1 MREKTMVIEVDI
13 KCGRLRA
20 QREAT
25 PARHGWQSAAVFGV
39 GGRQTLPAVRPR
51 NGSVCNCRL
60 VSTGSHARRA
70 SAHAIHH
77 AKGKIMKIEGAVVFV
92 TGANRGLGLEF
103 AKQALERGAR
113 KVYAGAR
120 DPASVTLPGVV
131 PVKLDVTDPAAVAAA
146 ADAARDVTLLI
157 NNAGIAR
164 LGSLTDDGALDA
176 LRDHFETNV
185 LGMLAMSRAF
195 AGSLAGN
202 GGGAILN
209 VLSVASWVNRP
220 ILSCYGVSKSAA
232 WALTNGLRQSLREQR
247 TQVVG
252 LHAGFIDTDLTRG
265 LEVPKATPAD
275 VVRQAYDAIEAGA
288 EEVSTDELTRQVKAG
303 LSAGVYLNDATPH

>member
-1 MREKTMVIEVDI
+1 
-13 KCGRLRA
+13 
-20 QREAT
+20 
-25 PARHGWQSAAVFGV
+25 
-39 GGRQTLPAVRPR
+39 
-51 NGSVCNCRL
+51 
-60 VSTGSHARRA
+60 
-70 SAHAIHH
+70 
-77 AKGKIMKIEGAVVFV
+77 MKIKDAVVFV

-120 DPASVTLPGVV
+120 DAASVTLAGVV
-131 PVKLDVTDPAAVAAA
+131 PVTLDVTDPASVSAAA
-146 ADAARDVTLLI
+146 NAARDVTLLI

-164 LGSLTDDGALDA
+164 FGSLTEDGAIES

-195 AGSLAGN
+195 AGSLAVN

-220 ILSCYGVSKSAA
+220 TLSAYGVSKSAA
-232 WALTNGLRQSLREQR
+232 WALTNGLRHSLREQR

-252 LHAGFIDTDLTRG
+252 LHAGFIDTDLVRG
-265 LEVPKATPAD
+265 LDVPKATPAD
-275 VVRQAYDAIEAGA
+275 VVRQAYEAIEAGA
-288 EEVSTDELTRQVKAG
+288 EEVSTDELTRQVKAA
-303 LSAGVYLNDATPH
+303 LSAGIYLKEPTAR

>member
-1 MREKTMVIEVDI
+1 ME
-13 KCGRLRA
+13 
-20 QREAT
+20 
-25 PARHGWQSAAVFGV
+25 
-39 GGRQTLPAVRPR
+39 
-51 NGSVCNCRL
+51 
-60 VSTGSHARRA
+60 
-70 SAHAIHH
+70 
-77 AKGKIMKIEGAVVFV
+77 IEGAVVFV

-120 DPASVTLPGVV
+120 DPASVTLTGVV

-146 ADAARDVTLLI
+146 ADTAGDVTLLI

-176 LRDHFETNV
+176 LRDHFDTNV
-185 LGMLAMSRAF
+185 FGMLSMSQAF
-195 AGSLAGN
+195 AGNLAGN

-209 VLSVASWVNRP
+209 VLSVASWINRP
-220 ILSCYGVSKSAA
+220 ILAAYGVSKSAA
-232 WALTNGLRQSLREQR
+232 WAVTNGLRHSLREQH

-265 LEVPKATPAD
+265 LDVPKATPAD

-288 EEVSTDELTRQVKAG
+288 EEVSTDEFTRQVKAG
-303 LSAGVYLNDATPH
+303 LSAGVYLEAPAPH

>member
-1 MREKTMVIEVDI
+1 
-13 KCGRLRA
+13 
-20 QREAT
+20 
-25 PARHGWQSAAVFGV
+25 
-39 GGRQTLPAVRPR
+39 
-51 NGSVCNCRL
+51 
-60 VSTGSHARRA
+60 
-70 SAHAIHH
+70 
-77 AKGKIMKIEGAVVFV
+77 MKIEGSVVLV

-103 AKQALERGAR
+103 ARQALERGAR

-131 PVKLDVTDPAAVAAA
+131 PLKLDVTDPAAVAAA
-146 ADAARDVTLLI
+146 AEAARDVTLLI

-164 LGSLTDDGALDA
+164 FGSLTDDGALDV

-185 LGMLAMSRAF
+185 FGMLAMSRAF
-195 AGSLAGN
+195 AGHLAGN

-209 VLSVASWVNRP
+209 VLSVASWLNRP
-220 ILSCYGVSKSAA
+220 ILSGYGVSKSAA
-232 WALTNGLRQSLREQR
+232 WAVTNGLRHSLREQR

-288 EEVSTDELTRQVKAG
+288 EEVSTDEFTREVKAA
-303 LSAGVYLNDATPH
+303 LSAGVYLNEPAPR

>member
-1 MREKTMVIEVDI
+1 
-13 KCGRLRA
+13 
-20 QREAT
+20 
-25 PARHGWQSAAVFGV
+25 
-39 GGRQTLPAVRPR
+39 
-51 NGSVCNCRL
+51 
-60 VSTGSHARRA
+60 
-70 SAHAIHH
+70 
-77 AKGKIMKIEGAVVFV
+77 MKIEGAVIFV

-103 AKQALERGAR
+103 AKQALERGAW

-120 DPASVTLPGVV
+120 NPASVTLPGVV

-164 LGSLTDDGALDA
+164 FGGLTEDGALEA
-176 LRDHFETNV
+176 LRHHFETNV
-185 LGMLAMSRAF
+185 FGMLATSRAF
-195 AGSLAGN
+195 ARNLAVN

-220 ILSCYGVSKSAA
+220 ILSGYGVSKSAA
-232 WALTNGLRQSLREQR
+232 WAVTNGLRHSLREQHTR
-247 TQVVG
+247 VVG

-265 LEVPKATPAD
+265 LDVPKATPAD

-288 EEVSTDELTRQVKAG
+288 EELSTDEFTRQVKAG
-303 LSAGVYLNDATPH
+303 LSAGVYLEEPAPR